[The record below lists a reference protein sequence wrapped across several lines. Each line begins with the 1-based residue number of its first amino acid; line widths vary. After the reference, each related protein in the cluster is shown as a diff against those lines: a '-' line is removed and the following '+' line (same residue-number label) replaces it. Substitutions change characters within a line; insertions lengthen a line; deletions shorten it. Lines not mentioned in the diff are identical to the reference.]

1 MATSNDST
9 ERKPF
14 AAITRP
20 EYSEFSIKVENQL
33 HNALALLRGADSIVD
48 ALVDGQTEGSR
59 GPDELP
65 YLQRIFDMLETQLN
79 STIEMVDGSFNAYVL
94 KSEIAAAS

>member
-1 MATSNDST
+1 M
-9 ERKPF
+9 
-14 AAITRP
+14 
-20 EYSEFSIKVENQL
+20 
-33 HNALALLRGADSIVD
+33 D

>member
-1 MATSNDST
+1 M
-9 ERKPF
+9 
-14 AAITRP
+14 
-20 EYSEFSIKVENQL
+20 
-33 HNALALLRGADSIVD
+33 D

-59 GPDELP
+59 GLDELP